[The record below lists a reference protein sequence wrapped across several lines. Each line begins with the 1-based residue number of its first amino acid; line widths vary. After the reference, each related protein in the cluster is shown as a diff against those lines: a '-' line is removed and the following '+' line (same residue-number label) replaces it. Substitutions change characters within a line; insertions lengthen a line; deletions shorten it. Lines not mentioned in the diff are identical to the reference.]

1 MLDQSVPKAL
11 TQPQA
16 AAAPTAPSCSPCSPR
31 LPQAPAPE
39 GCPDTG
45 LVASPGLVL
54 QEHREPEHSRTPRV
68 LSGGDRRGCKGRVL
82 VVPRGRRGSPPRSQ
96 PWGGRDP
103 GGLFPRGPGARRRQ
117 CPAHTTALAVPQHH
131 SHTALGAVVTG
142 QQHPHTGGVK
152 APGTALRINPH
163 ASSIVVKHLFIK
175 VI

>member
-1 MLDQSVPKAL
+1 MMESLGVMLDQSVPKAL

-103 GGLFPRGPGARRRQ
+103 GGSSRGDQGQGAGSVL
-117 CPAHTTALAVPQHH
+117 PTPQHQQYRGTTPTLH
-131 SHTALGAVVTG
+131 SGPWSRGSSTRTQEVSKPQALPSEST
-142 QQHPHTGGVK
+142 HMP
-152 APGTALRINPH
+152 AP
-163 ASSIVVKHLFIK
+163 S
-175 VI
+175 